1 MDVRRDV
8 VVIGG
13 GLAGRTAAAT
23 AAAAAPGRSVLLLDG
38 HPAANRAGTD
48 RVGRFRFNRGA
59 HALYRRGAGRPV
71 LKRLGVEV
79 RGKTPPLAGS
89 HGRRGDRVDRLPL
102 GPLSMARSRLV
113 ATRESAQ
120 AARVL
125 AGMPTW
131 RPDHLADRTAAAW
144 FDDLGLA
151 GGARLLVEM
160 LARTATYAADLDRV
174 SADVV
179 ARYVRMALVGGVTY
193 LHGGWDTLLEGLG
206 RAGER
211 AGVERLAAT
220 ARAVEPDGGRVRVT
234 VAGGSGADGDDGER
248 VVLAGAVV
256 LAAGTPDACATLLP
270 AAPPAWEGLGPSVQ
284 VACLDMGLASPPRLA
299 VVLGLDRPLYLIR
312 HAPPAQLAPPGASVV
327 HAMRYLH
334 AGEQTPA
341 VELRASLEEHA
352 RLAGIE
358 PDAVER
364 SRYLHRMVAC
374 GALPTP
380 ESGGLAGRPTVAD
393 TGFDGVFA
401 AGDWL
406 GGDGHLADAALAT
419 GEDAGRRAARHV
431 ADLAD
436 AVAPGAPAPH
446 GPARHAATPAARGGP
461 AGGTLAV
468 DG

>member
-13 GLAGRTAAAT
+13 GLAGRAAAAT

-59 HALYRRGAGRPV
+59 HALYRRGAGRSV

-102 GPLSMARSRLV
+102 GPVSMARSQLV
-113 ATRESAQ
+113 TRRESAQ
-120 AARVL
+120 AARML
-125 AGMPTW
+125 AGTPTW

-151 GGARLLVEM
+151 GGARMLVEM

-193 LHGGWDTLLEGLG
+193 LHGGWDTLLDGLG

-211 AGVERLAAT
+211 TGVERLAAT

-234 VAGGSGADGDDGER
+234 VAGGPDGDDGAR

-270 AAPPAWEGLGPSVQ
+270 APPRAWEGLGPSVQ
-284 VACLDMGLASPPRLA
+284 VACLDMGLASPPRHA

-312 HAPPAQLAPPGASVV
+312 HAPPAELAPAGGSVV

-352 RLAGIE
+352 GLAGIE

-380 ESGGLAGRPTVAD
+380 GSGGLAGRPSVAD
-393 TGFDGVFA
+393 TGLDGVFV

-419 GEDAGRRAARHV
+419 GEEAGRRAAVHA
-431 ADLAD
+431 ADLVA
-436 AVAPGAPAPH
+436 AVAPGAAAPH
-446 GPARHAATPAARGGP
+446 GPARHAATPAARGEP